1 MGQTLRLLSLLCQEI
16 LLGKKK
22 KVGSTLCM
30 TEQGRSANFKGLL
43 GNFTTK
49 FSL

>member
-1 MGQTLRLLSLLCQEI
+1 
-16 LLGKKK
+16 
-22 KVGSTLCM
+22 M

-49 FSL
+49 FSLSRKNSDQILQDVFRTKKKRLAK